1 VDLIAKLLTSRYLD
15 HEFSGIMPE
24 SLLLMMIPSKV
35 GTHVFSV
42 TTVPFHLFPTKK
54 KKEKKV
60 GNLVPKLSE
69 AMHPRN
75 FLSWQLDERK
85 HFSLLHLCHQKKKK
99 KNPPTLT
106 TSAGNGQYYCPSDHS
121 FAQSQ

>member
-1 VDLIAKLLTSRYLD
+1 MITCSLRKHRPGLPRISTVDLIAKLLTSRYLD

-99 KNPPTLT
+99 KNPPT
-106 TSAGNGQYYCPSDHS
+106 
-121 FAQSQ
+121 